1 MFPKY
6 HFVGGIWA
14 VIGHCLI
21 ALAVLAWLL
30 SGTGCLPAPTATPSP
45 SPSPPPASP
54 TPEAPLSF
62 LEPEVRLY
70 LTQIEPFASAN
81 ALMKAGYLSVEQ
93 LDEVLSQLEGIVPPP
108 DLAEAHEK
116 LAAGYD
122 FLRQGMVILSAFPT
136 PDNVLRAEGYFQQDW
151 GMKCLR
157 EHQEMVFSYVEMRRL
172 RAALLTPTPEAGL
185 GRITLALG
193 GDVMLGRLVNSAI
206 LRQGPRYPWGDVL
219 GLVQEADLALVN
231 LECTIA
237 ESGELFVPRRVFY
250 FRAHPKAIEVLTLA
264 GVDYV
269 TLANNH
275 ALDFQAPALLETIR
289 RLDEH
294 GIAHAGAGANLA
306 EASQP
311 AMLEAG
317 GIKVAVVAF
326 ADHFREYQAT
336 EDAPGTNVIS
346 ISTEEQ
352 YFDPVKESIQAARE
366 AGVDL
371 VVFSIHWGPNMR
383 QVPSSEFVAFA
394 HAVMDAGA
402 DVFHG
407 HSAHL
412 FQGIE
417 IYNGKPILY
426 DTGDLID
433 DYYVDPELRNDQQL
447 LFLLTATPQGVER
460 VELIPLLISYMQVN
474 RATGDA
480 FDEIAERIRGLS
492 AEMGTEIEQE
502 GDHLVIEVGE

>member
-1 MFPKY
+1 MFPKSQWIQNCSEGIVCNLRLPSLPLAWIWRSRPSKIGSAES
-6 HFVGGIWA
+6 HFAGGIQA
-14 VIGHCLI
+14 VIRHCPI

-30 SGTGCLPAPTATPSP
+30 SGTGCLPAPTATPTATI
-45 SPSPPPASP
+45 PPFPSP
-54 TPEAPLSF
+54 TPK
-62 LEPEVRLY
+62 
-70 LTQIEPFASAN
+70 T
-81 ALMKAGYLSVEQ
+81 G
-93 LDEVLSQLEGIVPPP
+93 
-108 DLAEAHEK
+108 
-116 LAAGYD
+116 
-122 FLRQGMVILSAFPT
+122 LR
-136 PDNVLRAEGYFQQDW
+136 
-151 GMKCLR
+151 
-157 EHQEMVFSYVEMRRL
+157 
-172 RAALLTPTPEAGL
+172 
-185 GRITLALG
+185 RITLALG

-206 LRQGPRYPWGDVL
+206 LQRGPRYPWGDVL
-219 GLVQEADLALVN
+219 LLVQEADLALVN

-237 ESGELFVPRRVFY
+237 ESGEPFVPPRVFY

-289 RLDEH
+289 HLDEH

-317 GIKVAVVAF
+317 GIKVGVVAF

-336 EDAPGTNVIS
+336 EETPGTRIIA

-352 YFDPVKESIQAARE
+352 HFGQVKESIQAARE
-366 AGVDL
+366 AGADL

-402 DVFHG
+402 DIFHG

-433 DYYVDPELRNDQQL
+433 DYHVDPQLRNDQQL
-447 LFLLTATPQGVER
+447 LFLLTATSQGVER
-460 VELIPLLISYMQVN
+460 IELIPLLISYMQVN
-474 RATGDA
+474 QATGA
-480 FDEIAERIRGLS
+480 VFDEIAERIRRLS
-492 AEMGTEIEQE
+492 VEMGTEIEQE
-502 GDHLVIEVGE
+502 GGRLVIEVGK